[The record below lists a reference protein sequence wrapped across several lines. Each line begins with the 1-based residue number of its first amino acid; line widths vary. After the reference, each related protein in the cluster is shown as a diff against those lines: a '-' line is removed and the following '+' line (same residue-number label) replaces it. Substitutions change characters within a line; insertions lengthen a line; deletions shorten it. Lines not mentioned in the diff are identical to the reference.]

1 MKIDLKKKGIR
12 NPFRNADMRQIFEGY
27 VNLFYAGELRN
38 ADGSHNHGGSARST
52 FWKGYE
58 GIPNLLVT
66 KDSQCYA
73 TYRAGQAVK
82 KAEEK

>member
-1 MKIDLKKKGIR
+1 MKIDLKKRYR

-38 ADGSHNHGGSARST
+38 ADGTHNHGGSARSM

-58 GIPNLLVT
+58 GLPNHLAPEG
-66 KDSQCYA
+66 SQCYA
-73 TYRAGQAVK
+73 TYRAGQ
-82 KAEEK
+82 